1 MKLPENKN
9 RTALSSLGVAGNVVL
24 SGVVFNALSPY
35 WLMLAVVLILMG
47 IGIENGSSKSS

>member
-35 WLMLAVVLILMG
+35 WLMLAVVLILMA